1 MSVIGMQSGLY
12 RQLHDYAELVDE
24 ALLSLKSGSPPS
36 EDENCQRLG
45 RLLVAISSGDW
56 EDAPAHTFMFSM
68 SNLDQPERQALGG
81 IGRALLSDSVESRDV
96 KTLERLAELLER
108 KQSSVMARTAK
119 K

>member
-12 RQLHDYAELVDE
+12 RQLHDYAELLDE
-24 ALLSLKSGSPPS
+24 ALLSLKNGTPPS

-56 EDAPAHTFMFSM
+56 EDAPAHTFLFSM
-68 SNLDQPERQALGG
+68 SNLDQTERQALGG

-96 KTLERLAELLER
+96 KKLERLAELLER
-108 KQSSVMARTAK
+108 KQSSVMANTVK